1 MQLTGAT
8 LGLAGLGGCAM
19 ERPRK
24 ILPYTKQPAHVL
36 PSEATFYATSMVLDG
51 YASGLLV
58 ESHEGRP
65 TKIEA
70 NLQHPANL
78 GGTSLFQ
85 QAAVRQL
92 YDDMRARRP
101 RRGEAPSSWEDLYQ
115 RLWRPRPD
123 AGAGLRIVLE
133 PTASPLLLDLLGRVR
148 ARFPQAAFS
157 FFAPLEARHHLDATR
172 AVFGRPMLPHYD
184 FSRAEVILSLDGD
197 FLCGLPFSVRYARE
211 WSDRRRQDAPTDR
224 MNRLYIVESL
234 LSITGSVADHRLRLP
249 LSQIPQAAFAIAN
262 ALAPVPS
269 TVRQAASSHGAPTAG
284 PADAWVKQVARDLAN
299 RPGTGLVVAGDR
311 QPPVVHALAYLMNA
325 ALGNLGRTVSFTQ
338 PVLPVPSVHPGL
350 IPFDALVGD
359 MRDGHVET
367 LLMLDT
373 NPCYAAPA
381 DLDFC
386 GALSRVPESL
396 AFSYYEDET
405 ANRCTDF
412 WAHHALSRE
421 LG

>member
-1 MQLTGAT
+1 MDAPAKDELYQIRARARRPANDPTGAEFSKAELLPPEIDRRLFMQLTGAT

-36 PSEATFYATSMVLDG
+36 PSEATFYATSMVIDG

-70 NLQHPANL
+70 NPQHPANL

-101 RRGEAPSSWEDLYQ
+101 RHAEAPSSWEDLYQ
-115 RLWRPRPD
+115 RLWRPRRD

-133 PTASPLLLDLLGRVR
+133 PTSSPLLLDLLARVR

-157 FFAPLEARHHLDATR
+157 FFAPLEARSHLEATR

-184 FSRAEVILSLDGD
+184 FSRAEVMLSLDCD

-224 MNRLYIVESL
+224 MNRLYIV
-234 LSITGSVADHRLRLP
+234 
-249 LSQIPQAAFAIAN
+249 
-262 ALAPVPS
+262 
-269 TVRQAASSHGAPTAG
+269 
-284 PADAWVKQVARDLAN
+284 
-299 RPGTGLVVAGDR
+299 
-311 QPPVVHALAYLMNA
+311 
-325 ALGNLGRTVSFTQ
+325 
-338 PVLPVPSVHPGL
+338 
-350 IPFDALVGD
+350 
-359 MRDGHVET
+359 
-367 LLMLDT
+367 
-373 NPCYAAPA
+373 
-381 DLDFC
+381 
-386 GALSRVPESL
+386 
-396 AFSYYEDET
+396 
-405 ANRCTDF
+405 
-412 WAHHALSRE
+412 
-421 LG
+421 